1 MSYPSHFGN
10 NFYPQSANE
19 DFLNNLQLANDP
31 LSSGVPSNTINF
43 CSNNINDLTST
54 QYLSQSEINVLQ
66 NETNKTQ
73 QPCIIDFYI
82 SNASPNINQSTILGI
97 DNMKS
102 LSQSMMSNRINQDN
116 NITQSKINFSSTG
129 DFLKANSMKT
139 VSKDIID
146 KIKYQ
151 YVNPNSD
158 LKERVLEKI
167 QVVPTLQTAIGPIS
181 SLEHL
186 IEIST
191 GVNDSTLHSTIY
203 KKYEMYK
210 DVFYMWR
217 KVKGD
222 GNCFYRAVIFR
233 YLEIIVLNCDLQKM
247 EQMIYYFDKC
257 CKSIE
262 LECRKTITNTIT
274 IKPELN
280 MQLLI
285 IIYELMKS
293 NDIKNAYKMLL
304 KCFISCNSF
313 DYGMIF
319 YYRYLLE
326 MYIKKNENKLYLKDF
341 TIKIGNLLPIEYETN
356 EGNFLFNQFY
366 ENYLLKMFKDA
377 EKIIIYLTP
386 FVLKMKLEVV
396 LFDDI
401 NESTDC
407 LKELT
412 YGEAA
417 PVNEDSL
424 MVVNRKDHYDLV
436 YTKKAYE
443 KRINILCDYCYQP
456 PYEPVLLKK
465 DLLQQSIKDF
475 GSIEEFLKNI
485 DGSNNGTPIK
495 LSLNKDNN
503 SSNKNN
509 SVFDINNLN
518 QSIDIA
524 KNHIIP
530 SSKPIEEHNI
540 KSKSVYPEWNPSN
553 NNPQPKAEIKQP
565 EKPLITKHSLN
576 EFLNTAIIKKEADII
591 RCTKCNGE
599 CSLNPKNLYFTLCY
613 NCLLIELQNN
623 FLINYLTFFTP
634 HKKVLNFNKFTEI
647 AQTIENSVIIIQGQE
662 VSLGY
667 VILILNSDPKKQ
679 NDITIFT
686 LFNALKS
693 KLCKYCDNE
702 VNPMKGVITLPC
714 GCSICS
720 VKCLEDYFYSFLNMN
735 SFYCICNVFYGPYQL
750 MKLYSLLDTYNLGKS
765 AKATISAR
773 YKYLVNDHCACCNQ
787 MLQEYNSA
795 KVKYEVASDIEKFS
809 DVYKVFKKM
818 KPNHNLCIDCY
829 NKAKEKG
836 GNFFCNF
843 CNAEHFNMQRTT
855 TNDECIII

>member
-1 MSYPSHFGN
+1 MN
-10 NFYPQSANE
+10 NS
-19 DFLNNLQLANDP
+19 NNIKENDIQQDDVLPEGFQLLNDP
-31 LSSGVPSNTINF
+31 LQENINSLFNDKQALSSTTYLNISEVMALNNNAHQTNQFQQPTIIEF
-43 CSNNINDLTST
+43 FISNN
-54 QYLSQSEINVLQ
+54 
-66 NETNKTQ
+66 
-73 QPCIIDFYI
+73 
-82 SNASPNINQSTILGI
+82 SPNINQSTILGI
-97 DNMKS
+97 DNMKQISQSIMGLPINEDINVNAS
-102 LSQSMMSNRINQDN
+102 LSKSKLSFGSIENDYLKYENKTEVPQNE
-116 NITQSKINFSSTG
+116 IT
-129 DFLKANSMKT
+129 FLKSQNDTQELRDYVLNKLT
-139 VSKDIID
+139 
-146 KIKYQ
+146 IK
-151 YVNPNSD
+151 PD
-158 LKERVLEKI
+158 F
-167 QVVPTLQTAIGPIS
+167 QTSIGPIS

-186 IEIST
+186 VEISK
-191 GVNDSTLHSTIY
+191 GNNVLLKNEMQKKFEAFENIIY
-203 KKYEMYK
+203 K
-210 DVFYMWR
+210 WR
-217 KVKGD
+217 KIKGD
-222 GNCFYRAVIFR
+222 GNCFYRAIIFR
-233 YLEIIVLNCDLQKM
+233 YLELIILNNDIDKM
-247 EQMIYYFDKC
+247 EELIYKVKC
-257 CKSIE
+257 CYSTPEIISIIE
-262 LECRKTITNTIT
+262 NNITANTK
-274 IKPELN
+274 IKPNLIMEI
-280 MQLLI
+280 LLSI
-285 IIYELMKS
+285 LVFLEQK
-293 NDIKNAYKMLL
+293 DIKQAYQM
-304 KCFISCNSF
+304 FIKALIGCNQF
-313 DYGMIF
+313 DYGMILF
-319 YYRYLLE
+319 YRFLLKQ
-326 MYIKKNENKLYLKDF
+326 YIQKNENKIYLKDF
-341 TIKIGNLLPIEYETN
+341 PIKIGNLLPIEYETE
-356 EGNFLFNQFY
+356 EGDFLFDKFY
-366 ENYLLKMFKDA
+366 QTYLLKMFKDA

-524 KNHIIP
+524 KSHIIP
-530 SSKPIEEHNI
+530 SSKPIEEHNT

-565 EKPLITKHSLN
+565 EKPLITNHSLS

-647 AQTIENSVIIIQGQE
+647 AEKIENSVIIIQGQE

-735 SFYCICNVFYGPYQL
+735 SFYCICNVLYGPYQL

-773 YKYLVNDHCACCNQ
+773 YKYLVNAHCAYCNQ

-836 GNFFCNF
+836 GNFFCGF
-843 CNAEHFNMQRTT
+843 CGAEHFNMQRTT

>member
-43 CSNNINDLTST
+43 YSNNINDLTST

-356 EGNFLFNQFY
+356 EGNFLFDQFY

-401 NESTDC
+401 GESTDC

-524 KNHIIP
+524 KSHIIP

-565 EKPLITKHSLN
+565 EKPLITNHSLS

-773 YKYLVNDHCACCNQ
+773 YKYLVNAHCARCNQ

-809 DVYKVFKKM
+809 DVSKVFKKM

-836 GNFFCNF
+836 GNFFCGF
-843 CNAEHFNMQRTT
+843 CGAEHFNMQRTT